1 MDLGLNGKIALVT
14 GAGSQIGFGRGI
26 VMTLARNGCDI
37 ISCDIDVE
45 GSEKTA
51 EDVRAMGR
59 RAIAVKADITDVRQ
73 VKAVVEKA
81 MNEFG
86 RIDILVNNAGAGT
99 PPKSF
104 METTESDWERDIDI
118 NLKGVLICT
127 RAVLDQMI
135 SRGSGKIINVTSHC
149 AKTGGAAVAVYSAA
163 KAGVVAFTKGLASE
177 MAPLGVNINSVAPG
191 LGYTQ
196 FVASASKEMLDSF
209 LEKVPTGKPTTPDD
223 MGNAVAFLASDLSMN
238 IVGQS
243 ISVDGGLTMY

>member
-1 MDLGLNGKIALVT
+1 MDLGLNDKVALVT
-14 GAGSQIGFGRGI
+14 GAGSQIGFGKGI
-26 VMTLARNGCDI
+26 VMSLARNGCDI
-37 ISCDIDVE
+37 ISCDIDIE
-45 GSEKTA
+45 GAEKTA
-51 EDVRAMGR
+51 EDVIAIGR
-59 RAIAVKADITDVRQ
+59 RAIAVRADITNTLQ
-73 VKAVVEKA
+73 VKTVVERA
-81 MNEFG
+81 VNEFG

-104 METTESDWERDIDI
+104 LETTESDWDRDINI

-135 SRGSGKIINVTSHC
+135 ARGSGKIINVTSHC
-149 AKTGGAAVAVYSAA
+149 ARTGGAAVAVYSAA

-177 MAPLGVNINSVAPG
+177 MAPLGITVNSVAPG

-196 FVASASKEMLDSF
+196 FVASATKEMLNSF
-209 LEKVPTGKPTTPDD
+209 LEKVPSGKPTTPDD

-243 ISVDGGLTMY
+243 LSVDGGLTMY